1 MRCGKVFILVI
12 LALPLLSQPARMRCG
27 KVYFSLPLSVS
38 VTVATRTNA
47 LWQRAIY
54 PHVDKN
60 VDVATRTNALW
71 QRCHAC
77 ICLYRYPVATR
88 TNALWQSC
96 LQAAETAL
104 PASQPARMRCGKE
117 CVSRCC
123 RGESS
128 RNPHECAVAKKCG
141 DSCIDAG
148 QRRNPHECAVAKKG
162 HVPNARVSNV
172 ATRTNALWQRL
183 PSFLLLSFLSSQPAR
198 MRCGKVNLRGF
209 KRLHEYVATRTNAL
223 WQRRSAIPLLSD

>member
-1 MRCGKVFILVI
+1 M
-12 LALPLLSQPARMRCG
+12 
-27 KVYFSLPLSVS
+27 
-38 VTVATRTNA
+38 
-47 LWQRAIY
+47 
-54 PHVDKN
+54 
-60 VDVATRTNALW
+60 DVATRTNALW

-123 RGESS
+123 RGESSRNPHECAVAKAKCIQKNDNDGVATRTNALWQSACIITRGGDIYS